1 MKRLFL
7 TLTLLFIVF
16 NIQSQDF
23 NSQIGTFE
31 SNLKTVKSNKK
42 EFNQTVEII
51 QDGVIKITIE
61 EVDNK
66 GKTALKVFEFNTS
79 DISKGS
85 VKKVVKKDIVFLQMK
100 TKNKQKLIKQ
110 TTNSE
115 KVSYVDNIKI
125 YAEDI
130 TNARELISSFTESIP
145 IAKMITDNRLNLST
159 YNEYL
164 NWLNNNI
171 SEVGLTKT
179 EITQSFKENS
189 EFIGS
194 VTYDKTSATEKAT
207 EKESFVFNLLTL
219 NPKAITYKVSGEGFN
234 ISIETKKAKKVIKY
248 FENGEQTKFI
258 NKFLIACKD
267 VEQARDLRKVLK
279 NIIPLAKKQFTN
291 SIKSITN
298 INDGLAQINTVIG
311 SFGVNNSTVKQAIK
325 GDCIVDFDLSI
336 DADKSEN
343 HHYNFSFSDIDS
355 NKINYTSKG
364 NFLIVNLFTKGGE
377 PFIKHVGD
385 DEKSSYIK
393 TIKLY
398 TPSIEKIII
407 LKKTLKGILKLCG
420 GDDSNEE
427 VSNNSDEPSSSN
439 VAEKEEEEEEEEST
453 VAANCKPNKSAKQAN
468 GDFVDLYGGRIRSG
482 GFGSNDK
489 SVYSLYIG
497 QIDAGKKGT
506 TVICVLNEPVDNKKE
521 YNNAVNNFLN
531 ENNLK
536 TSVLEL
542 TLNGKTLRIPATECK
557 QKPTKFLGD
566 INGYFVTFEGDILKD
581 QLKMMQDYDLQRFR
595 LIVGGHPYE
604 RYFKKPTKRTKDL
617 KRFFNCVE
625 MNNIFEVKKKDATKM
640 DLSEVSAGDYAN
652 AINGKWVM
660 QGTNG
665 SVTEFNNGKVIYS
678 KMGVKKNEGSYKI
691 VGKRVIIT
699 TNNGNSISE
708 ISMFLKD
715 MLILKEKGVE
725 KTYERID

>member
-1 MKRLFL
+1 MKKILLLLVAILFL
-7 TLTLLFIVF
+7 NNLY
-16 NIQSQDF
+16 SQDF
-23 NSQIGTFE
+23 NSQISTFK

-42 EFNQTVEII
+42 EYNQSAEVV
-51 QDGVIKITIE
+51 QPGVILLTIE
-61 EVDNK
+61 EIDNK
-66 GKTALKVFEFNTS
+66 GKTNIKSYEFNTS

-85 VKKVVKKDIVFLQMK
+85 VKKVVKKDIIFLQMK

-110 TTNSE
+110 TVNEE
-115 KVSYVDNIKI
+115 KVNYVDNLKI
-125 YAEDI
+125 YAKDI

-145 IAKMITDNRLNLST
+145 LAKTVTNNRLNITT

-171 SEVGLTKT
+171 GEVNIPKSK
-179 EITQSFKENS
+179 IAQNFKENS
-189 EFIGS
+189 DYVGS
-194 VTYDKTSATEKAT
+194 MTFDKTTTTEKSS
-207 EKESFVFNLLTL
+207 EKITYVFNFLSLS
-219 NPKAITYKVSGEGFN
+219 PKSILYKVNGSGIN
-234 ISIETKKAKKVIKY
+234 ISVETKKAEKVIKY
-248 FENGEQTKFI
+248 SEEGEETKFT
-258 NKFLIACKD
+258 NKFLIACSD

-279 NIIPLAKKQFTN
+279 GIIPLAKKQFM
-291 SIKSITN
+291 SAITPINN
-298 INDGLAQINTVIG
+298 INDGLNKINNLIG
-311 SFGVNNSTVKQAIK
+311 SFEVNNQSVKQAFK
-325 GDCIVDFDLSI
+325 GDCIVDFDLIIES
-336 DADKSEN
+336 DKSEN
-343 HHYNFSFSDIDS
+343 HHYNFSFSDIDAG
-355 NKINYTSKG
+355 KTNYASKG
-364 NFLIVNLFTKGGE
+364 SFIVINLFTKGGE
-377 PFIKHVGD
+377 PFIKHTGD

-393 TIKLY
+393 VLKLY
-398 TPSIEKIII
+398 TPSIEKAII
-407 LKKTLKGILKLCG
+407 LQRTLKDIFKSCG
-420 GDDSNEE
+420 GNDITETSA
-427 VSNNSDEPSSSN
+427 SSSESDKN
-439 VAEKEEEEEEEEST
+439 DSSEEEEST
-453 VAANCKPNKSAKQAN
+453 VSSNCKPNKSLKQTN

-497 QIDAGKKGT
+497 QIDGGKKGT

-557 QKPTKFLGD
+557 QKPSKFLGD
-566 INGYFVTFEGDILKD
+566 INGYLVTFEGDILKD
-581 QLKMMQDYDLQRFR
+581 QIKLMQDYDLQRFR
-595 LIVGGHPYE
+595 LIIGGHPYE
-604 RYFKKPTKRTKDL
+604 RFFKKPTKRTRDL
-617 KRFFNCVE
+617 KSFFNCVE
-625 MNNIFEVKKKDATKM
+625 MNNIFEIKKKDATKM

-665 SVTEFNNGKVIYS
+665 AVTEFNNGKIVYS